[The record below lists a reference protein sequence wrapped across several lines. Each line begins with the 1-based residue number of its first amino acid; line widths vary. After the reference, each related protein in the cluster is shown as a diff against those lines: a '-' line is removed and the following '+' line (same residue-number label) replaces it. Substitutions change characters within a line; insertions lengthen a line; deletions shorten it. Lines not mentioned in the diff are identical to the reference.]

1 MVWTTAQES
10 TDMTAIATNVPLR
23 STETPRKKRRLLML
37 AGPLVLIAGAGLWWL
52 SGGRYEA
59 TENAYLHQARI
70 AVAAQVGGRVESVSF
85 TDNQSVKAGDVLFTL
100 DPTPYK
106 LALAQTEAAVSAAR
120 LGVAQ
125 LKLAYTAA
133 ESQLRLAED
142 EATYQSLERK
152 RQEELE
158 QKGVTTDTQ
167 LEDARHAERRALDQ
181 LDLARQNVA
190 MALAALG
197 GTTNPDTD
205 SLPAVQAAL
214 VARDQAAFNL
224 DNATVKAAADGVIY
238 QASSF
243 KAGQMVSPGV
253 SLFALV
259 ETGDLWVE
267 ANFKET
273 QLTHIAKGQPAE
285 ITFDLDSSHQV
296 KAVVEAIGA
305 GTGSEFSLLPAQN
318 ATGNWV
324 KVTQRVPVRLRL
336 LQPEDAAGLSSGVSA
351 EVSVDTGQSRSL
363 SDLLPAF
370 LK

>member
-1 MVWTTAQES
+1 
-10 TDMTAIATNVPLR
+10 MTATATNAPM
-23 STETPRKKRRLLML
+23 ETAAPRKKRRGLML
-37 AGPLVLIAGAGLWWL
+37 AGPVILLAGAGAWWL
-52 SGGRYEA
+52 SGGRYET

-70 AVAAQVGGRVESVSF
+70 AVAAQVGGRVESVAF
-85 TDNQSVKAGDVLFTL
+85 TDNQTVKAGDVLFTL

-106 LALAQTEAAVSAAR
+106 LALAQTEAAVAGAR
-120 LGVAQ
+120 LGVEQ
-125 LKLAYTAA
+125 LKLAHTAA
-133 ESQLRLAED
+133 EAQLRLAED
-142 EATYQSLERK
+142 EAAYQTSERQ
-152 RQEELE
+152 RQEALE
-158 QKGVTTDTQ
+158 QRGVATDTK

-181 LDLARQNVA
+181 LDLARQSVA

-197 GTTNPDTD
+197 GTASPETD

-224 DNATVKAAADGVIY
+224 ENATVKAAADGVIY

-259 ETGDLWVE
+259 ETGDVWVE

-273 QLTHIAKGQPAE
+273 QLTHIGKGQPAE
-285 ITFDLDSSHQV
+285 ISFDLDAGRKV
-296 KAVVEAIGA
+296 EAVVEAIGA

-336 LQPEDAAGLSSGVSA
+336 LHPEDAAGLSSGVSA